1 MPVAHEAR
9 SLLKGAIISTGEP
22 AVRKSR
28 YFLIV
33 LMLILS
39 VMVSSAGCTYIKT
52 TNETKASTD
61 PINPDWEPAYV
72 QHEVLAPLETGALVD
87 LVAPTVVSIISERLT
102 YDRFFR
108 AVPERGAGSGVIID
122 SRGYIATNS
131 HVVEDADSLTVVLY
145 DGRAFSAVTWVVDEQ
160 TDLAVVAIQ
169 AGEDLPYARFLS
181 NSLTGLQLLEDVVA
195 VGNALALPEGPTWT
209 KGVVSFLGRSIQV
222 SGSVLLDDLIQTDT
236 AINPGNS
243 GGPLVNMAGQ
253 VVGINTAI
261 AADYENI
268 GFAISTDTAIPVINS
283 LVKKGFVSWAWLG
296 VKMLTVTP
304 AIKEEYGLSIDYGA
318 LIVEVLSDTPAVRGG
333 LKPDDVVV
341 KFGDIETRDANQL
354 RAAIRSHVPGDKVT
368 ITYVRGSSTA
378 TTEVTLV
385 QRPS

>member
-1 MPVAHEAR
+1 MRNANYPV
-9 SLLKGAIISTGEP
+9 
-22 AVRKSR
+22 
-28 YFLIV
+28 IV
-33 LMLILS
+33 LLLILS
-39 VMVSSAGCTYIKT
+39 LMVSTAGCTIFKT
-52 TNETKASTD
+52 GNGSNASD
-61 PINPDWEPAYV
+61 EPINPDWEPAYV
-72 QHEVLAPLETGALVD
+72 QLEVQAPLDSKDLVD
-87 LVAPTVVSIISERLT
+87 LVAPTVVSIISEQIT

-122 SRGYIATNS
+122 SQGYIVTNA
-131 HVVEDADSLTVVLY
+131 HVVEDADTLTVVLY
-145 DGRAFSAVTWVVDEQ
+145 DGRTFEAVAWVMDTQ
-160 TDLAVVAIQ
+160 TDLAVVQIEP
-169 AGEDLPYARFLS
+169 GEELPYAHLLS
-181 NSLTGLQLLEDVVA
+181 NSLTGLELLEDVVG

-209 KGVVSFLGRSIQV
+209 KGVVSFLGRSIEV
-222 SGSVLLDDLIQTDT
+222 SGGSVLDDLIQTDT

-304 AIKEEYGLSIDYGA
+304 AIKEQYGLPVDYGA
-318 LIVEVLSDTPAVRGG
+318 LIVEVLSDTPADKGG
-333 LKPDDVVV
+333 LQPDDIVI
-341 KFGDIETRDANQL
+341 KFGDIETTDADQL

-368 ITYVRGSSTA
+368 ITYIREEGPAA

>member
-1 MPVAHEAR
+1 
-9 SLLKGAIISTGEP
+9 LKGAIISTGEP
-22 AVRKSR
+22 ALRKAK
-28 YFLIV
+28 YPVIV
-33 LMLILS
+33 LLLILS
-39 VMVSSAGCTYIKT
+39 LMVSSVGCTIFKT
-52 TNETKASTD
+52 GNGSNASD
-61 PINPDWEPAYV
+61 EPINPDWEPAYV
-72 QHEVLAPLETGALVD
+72 QLEVQAPLDSKDLVD
-87 LVAPTVVSIISERLT
+87 LVAPTVVSIISEQIT

-122 SRGYIATNS
+122 SQGYIVTNA
-131 HVVEDADSLTVVLY
+131 HVVEDADTLTVVLY
-145 DGRAFSAVTWVVDEQ
+145 DGRTFEAVAWVMDTQ
-160 TDLAVVAIQ
+160 TDLAVVQIEP
-169 AGEDLPYARFLS
+169 GEELPYAHLLS
-181 NSLTGLQLLEDVVA
+181 NSLTGLELLEDVVG

-209 KGVVSFLGRSIQV
+209 KGVVSFLGRSIEV
-222 SGSVLLDDLIQTDT
+222 SGGSVLDDLIQTDT

-304 AIKEEYGLSIDYGA
+304 AIKEQYGLPVDYGA
-318 LIVEVLSDTPAVRGG
+318 LIVEVLSDTPADKGG
-333 LKPDDVVV
+333 LEPDDIVI
-341 KFGDIETRDANQL
+341 KFGDIEITDADQL

-368 ITYVRGSSTA
+368 ITYIRDESPAS

>member
-1 MPVAHEAR
+1 
-9 SLLKGAIISTGEP
+9 LKGAIISTGEP
-22 AVRKSR
+22 AVRKAK
-28 YFLIV
+28 YLVI
-33 LMLILS
+33 ILLLFMS
-39 VMVSSAGCTYIKT
+39 FMVSSASCTFFKT
-52 TNETKASTD
+52 GNGGNASDD
-61 PINPDWEPAYV
+61 PIDPDWQPAYI
-72 QHEVLAPLETGALVD
+72 QYEVLAPLDTDD
-87 LVAPTVVSIISERLT
+87 LVAQLAPTVVSIISEQIS

-122 SRGYIATNS
+122 SRGYIATNA
-131 HVVEDADSLTVVLY
+131 HVVEDADTLTVVLY
-145 DGRAFSAVTWVVDEQ
+145 DGRAFDAVAWVMDEQ
-160 TDLAVVAIQ
+160 TDLAVVAI
-169 AGEDLPYARFLS
+169 ETDEELPYAHFLS
-181 NSLTGLQLLEDVVA
+181 NSLTGLELLEDVVA
-195 VGNALALPEGPTWT
+195 VGNALALPGGPTWT
-209 KGVVSFLGRSIQV
+209 RGVVSSLGRSIEV
-222 SGSVLLDDLIQTDT
+222 SGSTVLDDLIQTDA

-304 AIKEEYGLSIDYGA
+304 AIKEQYGLSVDYGA
-318 LIVEVLSDTPAVRGG
+318 LVVEVLSDTPADKGG
-333 LKPDDVVV
+333 LEPDDIII
-341 KFGDIETRDANQL
+341 KFGDVETKDSSQL
-354 RAAIRSHVPGDKVT
+354 QAAIRSHVPGDKVT
-368 ITYVRGSSTA
+368 ITYIRGESPAA

>member
-1 MPVAHEAR
+1 
-9 SLLKGAIISTGEP
+9 LKGAIISTGEP
-22 AVRKSR
+22 AVRKAK
-28 YFLIV
+28 YLVIV
-33 LMLILS
+33 LLLIMS
-39 VMVSSAGCTYIKT
+39 IAVSSAGCTYFRT
-52 TNETKASTD
+52 SNESNASD
-61 PINPDWEPAYV
+61 EPVNPDWEPAYV
-72 QHEVLAPLETGALVD
+72 QYDVLAPLNTDD
-87 LVAPTVVSIISERLT
+87 LVAQLAPTVVSIISEQIS

-122 SRGYIATNS
+122 PQGYIATNA
-131 HVVEDADSLTVVLY
+131 HVVEDADTLTVVLY
-145 DGRAFSAVTWVVDEQ
+145 DGRAFDAVAWVMDEQ
-160 TDLAVVAIQ
+160 TDLAVVAI
-169 AGEDLPYARFLS
+169 EPDEELPYARFLS

-195 VGNALALPEGPTWT
+195 VGNALALPGGPTWT
-209 KGVVSFLGRSIQV
+209 KGVVSSLGRSIEV
-222 SGSVLLDDLIQTDT
+222 SGSAVLDDLIQTDA

-304 AIKEEYGLSIDYGA
+304 AIKEQYGLSVDYGA
-318 LIVEVLSDTPAVRGG
+318 LIVEVLSDSPADKGG
-333 LKPDDVVV
+333 LKPDDIII
-341 KFGDIETRDANQL
+341 KLDDIETRDADQL

-368 ITYVRGSSTA
+368 ITYIHEESPAA

>member
-1 MPVAHEAR
+1 
-9 SLLKGAIISTGEP
+9 LKGAIISTGEP
-22 AVRKSR
+22 ALRKAK
-28 YFLIV
+28 YPVIV
-33 LMLILS
+33 LLLILS
-39 VMVSSAGCTYIKT
+39 LMVSSAGCTIFKT
-52 TNETKASTD
+52 GNGSNASD
-61 PINPDWEPAYV
+61 EPINPDWEPAYV
-72 QHEVLAPLETGALVD
+72 QQEVQAPLDTDD
-87 LVAPTVVSIISERLT
+87 LVAQLAPTVVSIISEQIS

-122 SRGYIATNS
+122 SRGYIATNA
-131 HVVEDADSLTVVLY
+131 HVVEDADTLTVVLY
-145 DGRAFSAVTWVVDEQ
+145 DGRAFDAVAWVMDEQ
-160 TDLAVVAIQ
+160 TDLAVVAI
-169 AGEDLPYARFLS
+169 EPSEELPYARFLS

-195 VGNALALPEGPTWT
+195 VGNALALPGGPTWT
-209 KGVVSFLGRSIQV
+209 KGVVSSLGRSIEV
-222 SGSVLLDDLIQTDT
+222 SGSAVLDDLIQTDA

-268 GFAISTDTAIPVINS
+268 GFAISTDTAVPVINS

-304 AIKEEYGLSIDYGA
+304 AIKEQYGLSVDYGA
-318 LIVEVLSDTPAVRGG
+318 LIVEVLSDAPADKGG
-333 LKPDDVVV
+333 LKPDDIVI
-341 KFGDIETRDANQL
+341 KLGDIETRDADQL

-368 ITYVRGSSTA
+368 ITYIRGESPAA

>member
-1 MPVAHEAR
+1 M
-9 SLLKGAIISTGEP
+9 
-22 AVRKSR
+22 RKAK
-28 YFLIV
+28 YLVIV
-33 LMLILS
+33 LLLIMS
-39 VMVSSAGCTYIKT
+39 IAVSSAGCTYFRT
-52 TNETKASTD
+52 SNESNASD
-61 PINPDWEPAYV
+61 EPVNPDWEPAYV
-72 QHEVLAPLETGALVD
+72 QYDVLAPLNTDD
-87 LVAPTVVSIISERLT
+87 LVAQLAPTVVSIISEQIS

-122 SRGYIATNS
+122 PQGYIATNA
-131 HVVEDADSLTVVLY
+131 HVVEDADTLTVVLY
-145 DGRAFSAVTWVVDEQ
+145 DGRAFDAVAWVMDEQ
-160 TDLAVVAIQ
+160 TDLAVVAI
-169 AGEDLPYARFLS
+169 EPDEELPYARFLS

-195 VGNALALPEGPTWT
+195 VGNALALPGGPTWT
-209 KGVVSFLGRSIQV
+209 KGVVSSLGRSIEV
-222 SGSVLLDDLIQTDT
+222 SGSAVLDDLIQTDA

-304 AIKEEYGLSIDYGA
+304 AIKEQYGLSVDYGA
-318 LIVEVLSDTPAVRGG
+318 LIVEVLSDSPADKGG
-333 LKPDDVVV
+333 LKPDDIII
-341 KFGDIETRDANQL
+341 KLDDIETRDADQL

-368 ITYVRGSSTA
+368 ITYIHEESPAA

>member
-1 MPVAHEAR
+1 
-9 SLLKGAIISTGEP
+9 
-22 AVRKSR
+22 VRKAGYPVIILLLVVS
-28 YFLIV
+28 
-33 LMLILS
+33 LM
-39 VMVSSAGCTYIKT
+39 VAGAGCTYFRT
-52 TNETKASTD
+52 SNETNASD
-61 PINPDWEPAYV
+61 EPVNPDWDPMYV
-72 QHEVLAPLETGALVD
+72 QYEVLAPLNTDD
-87 LVAPTVVSIISERLT
+87 LVAQLAPTVVSIISEQIS

-122 SRGYIATNS
+122 SRGYIATNA
-131 HVVEDADSLTVVLY
+131 HVVEDANTLTVVLY
-145 DGRAFSAVTWVVDEQ
+145 DGRAYDAVAWVMDEQ
-160 TDLAVVAIQ
+160 TDLAVVAI
-169 AGEDLPYARFLS
+169 ETDEELPFARFLS
-181 NSLTGLQLLEDVVA
+181 NSLTGLELLEDVVA
-195 VGNALALPEGPTWT
+195 VGNALALPGGPTWT
-209 KGVVSFLGRSIQV
+209 KGVVSSLGRSIEV
-222 SGSVLLDDLIQTDT
+222 SGSAVLDDLIQTDA

-304 AIKEEYGLSIDYGA
+304 AIKEQYGLPVDYGA
-318 LIVEVLSDTPAVRGG
+318 LIVEVLSDTPAEKGG
-333 LKPDDVVV
+333 LKPDDIII
-341 KFGDIETRDANQL
+341 KFGDIETRDSDQL

-368 ITYVRGSSTA
+368 ITYIRDQEPPA

>member
-1 MPVAHEAR
+1 
-9 SLLKGAIISTGEP
+9 
-22 AVRKSR
+22 VRKAK
-28 YFLIV
+28 YLVI
-33 LMLILS
+33 ILVFIMS
-39 VMVSSAGCTYIKT
+39 VMVSGASCTYFKT
-52 TNETKASTD
+52 SDKSNASD
-61 PINPDWEPAYV
+61 EPINENWDPKYV
-72 QHEVLAPLETGALVD
+72 QHEVQAPLDTDD
-87 LVAPTVVSIISERLT
+87 LVVQLAPTVVSVISEQIS

-122 SRGYIATNS
+122 SRGYIATNA
-131 HVVEDADSLTVVLY
+131 HVVEGADTLTVVLY
-145 DGRAFSAVTWVVDEQ
+145 DGRAFDAVAWVMDKQ
-160 TDLAVVAIQ
+160 TDLAVVQIEAH
-169 AGEDLPYARFLS
+169 EELPYARFLS

-195 VGNALALPEGPTWT
+195 VGNALALPGGPTWT
-209 KGVVSFLGRSIQV
+209 RGVISSLGRSIEV
-222 SGSVLLDDLIQTDT
+222 SGSAVLDDLIQTDA

-304 AIKEEYGLSIDYGA
+304 AIKEQYGLSVDYGA
-318 LIVEVLSDTPAVRGG
+318 LIVEVLSDSPADKGG
-333 LKPDDVVV
+333 LEPDDIII
-341 KFGDIETRDANQL
+341 KLGDIETRDADQL

-368 ITYVRGSSTA
+368 ITYIRDESPAA
-378 TTEVTLV
+378 TTEVTLD

>member
-1 MPVAHEAR
+1 
-9 SLLKGAIISTGEP
+9 
-22 AVRKSR
+22 
-28 YFLIV
+28 
-33 LMLILS
+33 
-39 VMVSSAGCTYIKT
+39 MVSSAGCTIFKT
-52 TNETKASTD
+52 GNGSNASD
-61 PINPDWEPAYV
+61 EPINPDWEPAYV
-72 QHEVLAPLETGALVD
+72 QQEVQAPLDTDD
-87 LVAPTVVSIISERLT
+87 LVAQLAPTVVSIISEQIS

-122 SRGYIATNS
+122 SRGYIATNA
-131 HVVEDADSLTVVLY
+131 HVVEDADTLTVVLY
-145 DGRAFSAVTWVVDEQ
+145 DGRAFDAVAWVMDEQ
-160 TDLAVVAIQ
+160 TDLAVVAI
-169 AGEDLPYARFLS
+169 EPSEELPYARFLS

-195 VGNALALPEGPTWT
+195 VGNALALPGGPTWT
-209 KGVVSFLGRSIQV
+209 KGVVSSLGRSIEV
-222 SGSVLLDDLIQTDT
+222 SGSAVLDDLIQTDA

-304 AIKEEYGLSIDYGA
+304 AIKEQYGLSVDYGA
-318 LIVEVLSDTPAVRGG
+318 LIVEVLSDSPADKGG
-333 LKPDDVVV
+333 LEPDDIII
-341 KFGDIETRDANQL
+341 KFGDIETRDADQL

-368 ITYVRGSSTA
+368 ITYIRDESPAA
-378 TTEVTLV
+378 TTEVTLD

>member
-1 MPVAHEAR
+1 M
-9 SLLKGAIISTGEP
+9 
-22 AVRKSR
+22 RKAK
-28 YFLIV
+28 YLVIV
-33 LMLILS
+33 LLL
-39 VMVSSAGCTYIKT
+39 VMSLTVSIAGCTVFKT
-52 TNETKASTD
+52 GNGSNASD
-61 PINPDWEPAYV
+61 EPINPDWEPAYV
-72 QHEVLAPLETGALVD
+72 QQEVLAPLDSDNLVAL
-87 LVAPTVVSIISERLT
+87 LAPTVVSIISEQIS

-122 SRGYIATNS
+122 SRGYIATNA
-131 HVVEDADSLTVVLY
+131 HVVEDADTLTVVLY
-145 DGRAFSAVTWVVDEQ
+145 DGRAFDAVAWVMDEQ
-160 TDLAVVAIQ
+160 TDLAVVAI
-169 AGEDLPYARFLS
+169 ELDEELPYAHFLS

-195 VGNALALPEGPTWT
+195 VGNALALPGGPTWT
-209 KGVVSFLGRSIQV
+209 KGVVSSLGRSIEV
-222 SGSVLLDDLIQTDT
+222 SGSAVLDDLIQTDA

-283 LVKKGFVSWAWLG
+283 LVKKGLVSWAWLG

-304 AIKEEYGLSIDYGA
+304 AIKEQYGLSVDYGA
-318 LIVEVLSDTPAVRGG
+318 LVVEVLSDTPADKGG
-333 LKPDDVVV
+333 LNPDDIII
-341 KFGDIETRDANQL
+341 KFGDIETRDADQL

-368 ITYVRGSSTA
+368 ITYIRGESPAA

>member
-1 MPVAHEAR
+1 LRKAKYPV
-9 SLLKGAIISTGEP
+9 
-22 AVRKSR
+22 
-28 YFLIV
+28 IV
-33 LMLILS
+33 LLLILS
-39 VMVSSAGCTYIKT
+39 LTVSSVGCTIFKT
-52 TNETKASTD
+52 GNGSNASD
-61 PINPDWEPAYV
+61 EPINPDWEPAYV
-72 QHEVLAPLETGALVD
+72 QHEVQAPLDTDD
-87 LVAPTVVSIISERLT
+87 LVAQLAPTVVSIISEQIS

-122 SRGYIATNS
+122 SRGYIATNA
-131 HVVEDADSLTVVLY
+131 HVVEDADTLTVVLY
-145 DGRAFSAVTWVVDEQ
+145 DGRAFDAVAWVMDEQ
-160 TDLAVVAIQ
+160 TDLAVVAI
-169 AGEDLPYARFLS
+169 ETSEELPYARFLS

-195 VGNALALPEGPTWT
+195 VGNALALPGGPTWT
-209 KGVVSFLGRSIQV
+209 KGVVSSLGRSIEV
-222 SGSVLLDDLIQTDT
+222 SDSAVLDDLIQTDA

-268 GFAISTDTAIPVINS
+268 GFAISTDTAVPVINS

-304 AIKEEYGLSIDYGA
+304 AIKEQYGLSVDYGA
-318 LIVEVLSDTPAVRGG
+318 LIVEVLSDAPADKGG
-333 LKPDDVVV
+333 LKPDDIVI
-341 KFGDIETRDANQL
+341 KLGDIETRDADQL

-368 ITYVRGSSTA
+368 ITYIRGESPAA
-378 TTEVTLV
+378 TTEATLV

>member
-1 MPVAHEAR
+1 
-9 SLLKGAIISTGEP
+9 LKGAIISTGEP
-22 AVRKSR
+22 AVRKAK
-28 YFLIV
+28 YLVII
-33 LMLILS
+33 LMLIMSL
-39 VMVSSAGCTYIKT
+39 VVSSAGCTIFKAN
-52 TNETKASTD
+52 NETKASD
-61 PINPDWEPAYV
+61 EPINPDWEPAYV
-72 QHEVLAPLETGALVD
+72 QYEVLAPLDTDD
-87 LVAPTVVSIISERLT
+87 LVTQLAPTVVSIISEQTT

-122 SRGYIATNS
+122 SRGYIATNA
-131 HVVEDADSLTVVLY
+131 HVVENADSLTVVLY
-145 DGRAFSAVTWVVDEQ
+145 DGRAFDAVTWVVDEQ
-160 TDLAVVAIQ
+160 TDLAVVAIE
-169 AGEDLPYARFLS
+169 APEELPYARFLS

-209 KGVVSFLGRSIQV
+209 KGVVSFLGRSIEV
-222 SGSVLLDDLIQTDT
+222 SGNVLLDDLIQTDT

-283 LVKKGFVSWAWLG
+283 LVKKGLVSWAWLG

-318 LIVEVLSDTPAVRGG
+318 LIVEVLSDTPAEKGG
-333 LKPDDVVV
+333 LKPDDIII

-354 RAAIRSHVPGDKVT
+354 RAAIRSYVPGDKVM
-368 ITYVRGSSTA
+368 ITYIRGESPAA